1 MKLLFKKV
9 IKRATIFRIREII
22 EGYHALAVFEGR
34 YYVTLK
40 DGRIAGCVSLVE
52 RGWYMTEIKHLFVKE
67 EYRASG
73 VGRFLL
79 EEALKKVF
87 TPLVCCTVRSDN
99 KRSADLFLKNSFD
112 IMGTFRNSM
121 TDREIFLMVRNLQQ
135 KE

>member
-1 MKLLFKKV
+1 VK
-9 IKRATIFRIREII
+9 I
-22 EGYHALAVFEGR
+22 EPVRSGGILPHLPAE
-34 YYVTLK
+34 
-40 DGRIAGCVSLVE
+40 DGGADR
-52 RGWYMTEIKHLFVKE
+52 
-67 EYRASG
+67 
-73 VGRFLL
+73 

-121 TDREIFLMVRNLQQ
+121 TDREIFLMVGNLQQ